1 MTGCLEVVMPEEF
14 TVQEVQAAKVART
27 QGPW

>member
-1 MTGCLEVVMPEEF
+1 MTGCLEVVMPVEF
-14 TVQEVQAAKVART
+14 TELEVQAAKVART